1 MEKYNYS
8 SVELARLLQRC
19 DFSDEEIRII
29 SMRRRGYSVVQMMM
43 DLNLS
48 ESALYRRMQSIKNKI
63 ERET

>member
-8 SVELARLLQRC
+8 SAELARLLQRC

-43 DLNLS
+43 ELNLS
-48 ESALYRRMQSIKNKI
+48 ERAIHRRMLSIKNKI